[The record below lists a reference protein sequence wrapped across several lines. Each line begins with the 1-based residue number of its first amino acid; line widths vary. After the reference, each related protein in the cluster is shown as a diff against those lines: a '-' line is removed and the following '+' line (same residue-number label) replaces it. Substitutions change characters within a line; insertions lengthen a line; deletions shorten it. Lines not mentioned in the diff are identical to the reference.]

1 MYLINF
7 IEFYQ
12 KQRQLNSFI
21 TNTLVLVIL
30 AFDLLNNRHLEQ
42 EENFHPKNQ
51 QNKNVERLNTNRMV
65 GVAKV

>member
-7 IEFYQ
+7 MEFYQ
-12 KQRQLNSFI
+12 KQRQFDSFI

-42 EENFHPKNQ
+42 EENFHPKHQ

-65 GVAKV
+65 GVAKA

>member
-42 EENFHPKNQ
+42 ENFHPKHQ
-51 QNKNVERLNTNRMV
+51 QNKNVERLNTNLM
-65 GVAKV
+65 K